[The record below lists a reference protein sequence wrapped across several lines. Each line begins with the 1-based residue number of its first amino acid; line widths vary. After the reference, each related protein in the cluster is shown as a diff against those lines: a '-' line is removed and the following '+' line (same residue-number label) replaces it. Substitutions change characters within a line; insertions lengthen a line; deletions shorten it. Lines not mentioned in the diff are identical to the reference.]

1 MRLLVLG
8 PGHPF
13 RGGIARTTTELVGAL
28 RARSHRV
35 PFLTPRRQ
43 YPPFLYPGAADRDPD
58 ACPRLAD
65 SHRVLDPLGPRAWPE
80 ARRRALAEGAEAWI
94 IPYWTWAWAPLWSFL
109 LRTRRRPPVLAV
121 VHNPSDHGARLP
133 QRLAARRTLS
143 RCQGLFTH
151 AASLA
156 ALLSASYPGVPTAF
170 HPIPPPTVPAL
181 PDKAASRRA
190 LGLPV
195 QGRLALFLGLIRPY
209 KGVDVLLDALA
220 RMSDGDWSLAVAG
233 EPWGGQEGVLTR
245 RAKALGLQGRV
256 RFHLRWVPEG
266 EVPTWLGAADVMV
279 LPYRSGSQSA
289 VAPMALGSGV
299 PVVAS
304 AVGGVPE
311 VVEDGVNGLLVT
323 PGSSADLAAAL
334 DRLDGTTLEQLAA
347 GARRWAARVT
357 WDAYAGEVERL
368 VRRAVEGDGRPGGA
382 SS

>member
-8 PGHPF
+8 PGHPY
-13 RGGIARTTTELVGAL
+13 RGGIARTTTELVRAL
-28 RARSHRV
+28 RERGHEV

-43 YPPFLYPGAADRDPD
+43 YPAPLYPGVADRDPD
-58 ACPRLAD
+58 ACPLLAD
-65 SHRVLDPLGPRAWPE
+65 SHPLLEPLAPWAWPE
-80 ARRRALAEGAEAWI
+80 ARRRTLAEAADAWI
-94 IPYWTWAWAPLWSFL
+94 IPYWTWAWAPLWSYL

-133 QRLAARRTLS
+133 QRLAAHRVLG
-143 RCQGLFTH
+143 RCEGLFTH

-156 ALLSASYPGVPTAF
+156 TGLSASFPGVPTAF
-170 HPIPPPTVPAL
+170 HAIPPPARIVL
-181 PDKAASRRA
+181 PDKAASRRT
-190 LGLPV
+190 LGLPIE
-195 QGRLALFLGLIRPY
+195 GRLALFLGLIRPY

-220 RMSDGDWSLAVAG
+220 RVRDGDWSLAVAG
-233 EPWGGQEGVLTR
+233 EPWGGQGKVLTR
-245 RAKALGLQGRV
+245 RAKALGLEGRV
-256 RFHLRWVPEG
+256 RFHLHWVPEG

-323 PGSSADLAAAL
+323 PGSAAALAAAL
-334 DRLDGTTLEQLAA
+334 DRLDDATREELAA
-347 GARRWAARVT
+347 GARRWAEGVT

-368 VRRAVEGDGRPGGA
+368 LERVVARHSARA
-382 SS
+382 